1 MWRVKSGMDRDI
13 KRAYIKDLCLQT
25 APPTMR
31 KTYGVLLISDR
42 GANKDTPEIS
52 RSNSDSNHAETRKF
66 HARAFPCGPMTYVDA
81 PASTQFFF
89 GKLPPGLMSHE

>member
-42 GANKDTPEIS
+42 GANKDTPENRVPIAIPIMQRPGS
-52 RSNSDSNHAETRKF
+52 STHERF
-66 HARAFPCGPMTYVDA
+66 HED
-81 PASTQFFF
+81 Q
-89 GKLPPGLMSHE
+89 